1 MGKGYT
7 GQVLRVN
14 LSDGKINIEHPNDSF
29 YRTYFGGRGLIAYY
43 LYREVPAKADPLGP
57 ENKLIFATGP
67 LTGLPV
73 AGSGRNSVGAKSP
86 LTGGYGDAEA
96 GGFWGAELKRA
107 GFDAIIVEGQSP
119 APVYLWVHDGEAE
132 IRPAEHLWGR
142 LTADVEKAIKEELGD
157 PYVRVAQIGPA
168 GEKLVRYATVVNDL
182 THFAG
187 RSGLGAVMGSKRLR
201 AIAVRGHK
209 NVEVADAAKLR
220 ELARWMGE
228 NYQQLAGG
236 LYEYGTAGGV
246 VSLSLSGGLPTRN
259 FQQGSFEGAEKIS
272 GQAMRESILVDRD
285 NCFACPIRCKRV
297 VKVEGPY
304 SVDPVYGGPEYETVA
319 ALGSNCGV
327 DDLKAIAKGNERCAA
342 LGLDTISTGV
352 AISFAMEAFE
362 KGILTRRDTE
372 GIELRFGNAEALL
385 TMIEKIAARQ
395 GLGDLL
401 AEGVKRAAEKIGGGA
416 EELAIHVKGQEV
428 PMHEP
433 RLKHALGVGYAFSPT
448 GADHVHN
455 IHDTAYTREG
465 ASLREARSLGILTTL
480 PADYLGPEKIRLLYY
495 EVNWRHFMNL
505 AELCVFV
512 PWTRE
517 QVVEMMKAATGW
529 NTSIW
534 ELAKAGERVINLTR
548 LFNLREGF
556 SDADDRIPRRF
567 FTAFSDGPLQ
577 GKAIPPEAFA
587 AARQL
592 YYEMLGWDAKG
603 HPTPAKLH
611 ELGLGWLLEGAE
623 SH

>member
-14 LSDGKINIEHPNDSF
+14 LSDRKITIEHPDDAF

-43 LYREVPAKADPLGP
+43 LYREVPGKADPLGP
-57 ENKLIFATGP
+57 ENKLIFAGGP
-67 LTGLPV
+67 LTGLPL

-86 LTGGYGDAEA
+86 LTGAYGDAEA

-107 GFDAIIVEGQSP
+107 GFDALIVEGQSP
-119 APVYLWVHDGEAE
+119 SPVYLWVHDGEAE
-132 IRPAEHLWGR
+132 IRPAGHLWGR
-142 LTADVEKAIKEELGD
+142 LTAEVEKIIKEELGD
-157 PYVRVAQIGPA
+157 SHLRVSQIGPA
-168 GEKLVRYATVVNDL
+168 GEKLVRFATVVNDL

-187 RSGLGAVMGSKRLR
+187 RSGLGAVMGSKKLR
-201 AIAVRGHK
+201 AIAVRGHQ
-209 NVEVADAAKLR
+209 NVAAAEPEKIR

-228 NYQQLAGG
+228 NYQQLVGG
-236 LYEYGTAGGV
+236 LQDTGTAGGV

-272 GQAMRESILVDRD
+272 GQAMRDTILVDRD
-285 NCFACPIRCKRV
+285 NCYACPIHCKRV
-297 VKVEGPY
+297 VKVEGTY
-304 SVDPVYGGPEYETVA
+304 EVDPVYGGPEYETVA
-319 ALGSNCGV
+319 ALGSNCGI

-342 LGLDTISTGV
+342 LGMDTISTGV

-362 KGILTRRDTE
+362 KGILTLEDT
-372 GIELRFGNAEALL
+372 GGLPLRFGDTTALL
-385 TMIEKIAARQ
+385 TMIERIGARE

-401 AEGVKRAAEKIGGGA
+401 AEGAKRAAERIGRGA

-465 ASLREARSLGILTTL
+465 ASMREARSLGILQTM
-480 PADYLGPEKIRLLYY
+480 PADYLGPEKVRLLYY

-505 AELCVFV
+505 AELCIFV

-517 QVVEMMKAATGW
+517 QVLELMKAATGW
-529 NTSIW
+529 NTTTW
-534 ELAKAGERVINLTR
+534 ELAKAGERAINLTR
-548 LFNLREGF
+548 AFNLREGF
-556 SDADDRIPRRF
+556 TELDDRIPRRF
-567 FTAFSDGPLQ
+567 FTAFKDGPLQ
-577 GKAIPPEAFA
+577 GKAIPAEAFE

-592 YYEMLGWDAKG
+592 YYDMMGWDEAG
-603 HPTPAKLH
+603 RPTAAKLH
-611 ELGLGWLLEGAE
+611 ELGLGWLLGE
-623 SH
+623 